1 MRAFTLSAVAVILL
15 LAVPQDGESKPF
27 FFGILSKLFGG
38 GKKNNGGGSVIIIYS
53 TDEIF

>member
-38 GKKNNGGGSVIIIYS
+38 GKKNNGGGSVIIIY
-53 TDEIF
+53 